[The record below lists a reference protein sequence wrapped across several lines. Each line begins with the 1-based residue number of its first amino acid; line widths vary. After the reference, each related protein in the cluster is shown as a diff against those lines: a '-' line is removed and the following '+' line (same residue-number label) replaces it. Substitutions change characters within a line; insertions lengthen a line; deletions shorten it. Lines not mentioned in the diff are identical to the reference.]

1 MLAVK
6 CCWSD
11 CPLSMLCCFTHA
23 PSRTVWHLL
32 VPGTYIPSMLLS
44 CCAAFIHAGVAGAVW
59 HADICDLCC
68 RTAVGPDSVPLFHP
82 ANPPPLP
89 LCLAVYMQAQL
100 DQCGQ
105 LIQDAQ
111 WDSLRLILPRIKKN
125 PTNAGGDMV
134 ARKAA
139 IITMRIVVAQRQR

>member
-1 MLAVK
+1 ML
-6 CCWSD
+6 
-11 CPLSMLCCFTHA
+11 THA
-23 PSRTVWHLL
+23 
-32 VPGTYIPSMLLS
+32 IF
-44 CCAAFIHAGVAGAVW
+44 AAEPPLAQ
-59 HADICDLCC
+59 
-68 RTAVGPDSVPLFHP
+68 TACHSFTQ
-82 ANPPPLP
+82 PPPPIPLP
-89 LCLAVYMQAQL
+89 LCRAVYMQAQL

-139 IITMRIVVAQRQR
+139 IVTMRIVVAQRQR